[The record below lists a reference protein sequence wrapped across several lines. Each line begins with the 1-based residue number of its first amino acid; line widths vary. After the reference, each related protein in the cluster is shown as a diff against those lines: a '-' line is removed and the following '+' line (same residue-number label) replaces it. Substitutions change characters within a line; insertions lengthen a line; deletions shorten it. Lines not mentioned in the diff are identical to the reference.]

1 MENLDDMTVVVP
13 VPQLVKVDYGDRKA
27 LVQIFF
33 ASKGD
38 SWSRNTNWSTLPA
51 PQSAQEE
58 PLPYYGVTL
67 NSNGRVSQL
76 DLRNNNLSGK

>member
-1 MENLDDMTVVVP
+1 MENLDDDTAVAP
-13 VPQLVKVDYGDRKA
+13 VPLLVKVDYGDKKA
-27 LVQIFF
+27 LVQIYF

-38 SWSRNTNWSTLPA
+38 AWSRNTNWSTLPS
-51 PQSAQEE
+51 PQAAQEE

-67 NSNGRVSQL
+67 NSNGRVVQL